1 MQTQT
6 HNREGNCWDE
16 AFECSECGGHLCD
29 VCHEHD
35 QPRGD
40 CDMCPPCGMC
50 EQAHAQDVIGGVVLP
65 PMPSPDDTAE
75 TPAYDPKAL
84 MNVLREEES

>member
-6 HNREGNCWDE
+6 HNGEGNCWDE
-16 AFECSECGGHLCD
+16 AFECGECGGHLCD

-35 QPRGD
+35 QPRGA
-40 CDMCPPCGMC
+40 CDMCPPCGRC
-50 EQAHAQDVIGGVVLP
+50 KESHAEDVVGGAKLP
-65 PMPSPDDTAE
+65 PMPDDTVE

-84 MNVLREEES
+84 MNVLREEQS